1 MKRKRLRIVNKFRF
15 SIFLIIV
22 CLMLISGIGTV
33 LGLNTAES
41 ADIPEYLLISVNSG
55 DTLWG
60 IAEEYGPDHEDPRK
74 IIFEISQINQLDEEY
89 IQPGQVLKIPVYN

>member
-15 SIFLIIV
+15 SIFLTVV
-22 CLMLISGIGTV
+22 CLIFISTIGTV

-41 ADIPEYLLISVNSG
+41 AQEAAYMEISVNSG

-60 IAEEYGPDHEDPRK
+60 IAKKYGPNHEDPRK
-74 IIFEISQINQLDEEY
+74 IIFEISKINQLDEDY
-89 IQPGQVLKIPVYN
+89 LQQGQVLKIPIYD